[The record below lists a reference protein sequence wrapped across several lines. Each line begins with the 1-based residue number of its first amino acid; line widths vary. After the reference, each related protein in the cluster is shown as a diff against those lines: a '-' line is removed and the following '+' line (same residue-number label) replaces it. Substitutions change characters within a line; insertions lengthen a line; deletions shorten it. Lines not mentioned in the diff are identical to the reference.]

1 MLAVLPRCQAVFLTK
16 MFDESTGVVKSAVVG
31 DLSNG
36 VIRAAQLL
44 FGVFQTQPHDI
55 LGVGHI
61 QILLEESGQ
70 IAFGQ
75 KLACSKLA
83 QGNILIPVGMNMIHD
98 ALHAAHGLLAL
109 GIAFWHIGNEEM
121 LCQQINE
128 LEYIGDNTGGVL
140 LRILKEILK
149 NRCK

>member
-1 MLAVLPRCQAVFLTK
+1 MLAVLPRCQTVFLTK
-16 MFDESTGVVKSAVVG
+16 IFDESTGVVKSAVVG
-31 DLSNG
+31 DLGDG
-36 VIRAAQLL
+36 VICAAQLL
-44 FGVFQTQPHDI
+44 FGVLQTQPHDI

-83 QGNILIPVGMNMIHD
+83 QGNILILAGMDMIHD
-98 ALHAAHGLLAL
+98 ALHAAHGFLAL
-109 GIAFWHIGNEEM
+109 GIAFGHIGTKKM
-121 LCQQINE
+121 RCQQINE
-128 LEYIGDNTGGVL
+128 HEYIGDNTGGVL
-140 LRILKEILK
+140 LRVLKEILK